1 MHDSTI
7 NIIVLVASDR
17 ASCDQG
23 HALQDILD
31 LLVDADFDCH
41 LDDDLSDDDENYIRR
56 EEAKTALFKLACEWA
71 DKLKSV
77 NLNI

>member
-7 NIIVLVASDR
+7 NRIISVASDM

-23 HALQDILD
+23 HALQDVLE

-41 LDDDLSDDDENYIRR
+41 LDDISDDDENYIRR
-56 EEAKTALFKLACEWA
+56 EEAKTALFKLACKWA